1 MRLNIEGDAAAARHM
16 SVNIGTCACAEDRSV
31 CVQTTDDNLSGT

>member
-16 SVNIGTCACAEDRSV
+16 SVNIGTCACGRPIGLRADDRR
-31 CVQTTDDNLSGT
+31 